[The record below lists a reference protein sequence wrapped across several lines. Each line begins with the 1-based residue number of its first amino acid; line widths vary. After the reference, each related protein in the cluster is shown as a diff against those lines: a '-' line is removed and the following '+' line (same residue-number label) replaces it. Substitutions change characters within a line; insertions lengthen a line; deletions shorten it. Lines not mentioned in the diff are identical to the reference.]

1 MKKKKI
7 IRVLCVIFLCI
18 GVGFY
23 LYFKDAYSIF
33 ESVIDGIIS
42 PDIAT
47 WNIKVNDVVV
57 TTADPMAVDITSIT
71 WTGEHVAANKVA
83 PGSSGSLD
91 INIDPTDTDVSI
103 RYDIEVI
110 DKNINPDKLL
120 TVHSVNDLSGNLIR
134 TDISTYTGI
143 ITLDEID
150 NNIIEKISLNV
161 EWVDDNTE
169 INFDDLS
176 DDVNDYL
183 EINFRAIQYRGEEII
198 PYVS

>member
-1 MKKKKI
+1 MNRKNLIK
-7 IRVLCVIFLCI
+7 FLCI
-18 GVGFY
+18 IFLGIGIGFY
-23 LYFKDAYSIF
+23 LYFSDAYSIF
-33 ESVIDGIIS
+33 ESVIDGFIK

-47 WNIKVNDVVV
+47 WKIKVNDVLV
-57 TTADPMAVDITSIT
+57 TTVDPVSVNITSIT
-71 WTGEHVAANKVA
+71 WSGEHVADNKVA
-83 PGSSGSLD
+83 PGSIGSLD
-91 INIDPTDTDVSI
+91 INIDPTDTDVAI

-120 TVHSVNDLSGNLIR
+120 TVHSVTHSSDNLVR
-134 TDISTYTGI
+134 TGISTYTGI

-150 NNIIEKISLNV
+150 AKSIEHINLNV
-161 EWVDDNTE
+161 EWIDDNTE

-183 EINFRAIQYRGEEII
+183 EINFRAVQYRGEEII

>member
-7 IRVLCVIFLCI
+7 IRILCVIFLCI

-57 TTADPMAVDITSIT
+57 TTVDPIAVDITSIT
-71 WTGEHVAANKVA
+71 WTGEHVADNKVA
-83 PGSSGSLD
+83 PGSVGSLD
-91 INIDPTDTDVSI
+91 INIDPTDTDVAI
-103 RYDIEVI
+103 KYDIEVI

-134 TDISTYTGI
+134 TDVSTYTGI

-150 NNIIEKISLNV
+150 NKIIEKISLNV
-161 EWVDDNTE
+161 EWIDDNTE